1 MPAKSQRG
9 SRGRSGALL
18 VPVLLCTFV
27 LHGCAA
33 LPLAALGGAV
43 LQSGAGAVVKTGT
56 EYTMSGAAH
65 RTFTI
70 PINAVHA
77 GVLQAFERAGI
88 VVEPQQDGD
97 DDHYIRGRL
106 EHRTVRVR
114 LTAFSDSL
122 TGMTLVVKRNVLV
135 KDRATSSEL
144 LEQVEQALAEN
155 PTFARRLHRHAGDTI
170 AASPR

>member
-1 MPAKSQRG
+1 MPAKG
-9 SRGRSGALL
+9 KCPFGPA
-18 VPVLLCTFV
+18 VVAVLLCTLV
-27 LHGCAA
+27 LQGCAA
-33 LPLAALGGAV
+33 LPLAALGGAA

-56 EYTMSGAAH
+56 EYTMSGSAR

-70 PINAVHA
+70 PINAVRA
-77 GVLQAFERAGI
+77 GVLQAFERAGV
-88 VVEPQQDGD
+88 VVEPQEDGD
-97 DDHYIRGRL
+97 DRSIHGKL
-106 EHRTVRVR
+106 EHRTVRVK

-122 TGMTLVVKRNVLV
+122 TGMTLIVKRNGVL

-155 PTFARRLHRHAGDTI
+155 PTFARRLHRHVSDHL